1 MEESVPKPPA
11 VSEDLQGREK
21 ELAEEAARDFE
32 PSNRDLMN
40 VITHMARNMVVR
52 DEVKADVVEALGPVR
67 AQLHTV
73 EARSTQ
79 ALEETK
85 ALNERLIVIESG
97 AIAESDRVCQLET
110 AMKEVQSAIPDLSF
124 GRPKVDWGADAA
136 DPMYRSV
143 GFFGFKAE
151 DGVEFRRRKVDEL
164 LKQRF
169 PDAAYSVGFDYKG
182 PRKNGNLKSYC
193 YATFLTRDE
202 ADRVLSELNGKK
214 YELKNGKGDMVKYD
228 KPRTSVQR
236 KRWACM
242 VRAEEIVKAHERSK
256 GFEVKIESKM
266 PVRKVTVQGEVVF
279 EQERDDAIGT
289 FVGKFA
295 DVMFKFKE

>member
-1 MEESVPKPPA
+1 
-11 VSEDLQGREK
+11 
-21 ELAEEAARDFE
+21 
-32 PSNRDLMN
+32 MN

-52 DEVKADVVEALGPVR
+52 DEVKADVVEALGPVQ
-67 AQLHTV
+67 AQLHSV

-85 ALNERLIVIESG
+85 TLNERLIVVESG
-97 AIAESDRVCQLET
+97 AIAEFDRVGRLET
-110 AMKEVQSAIPDLSF
+110 TMKEVQSAIPGLSF

-143 GFFGFKAE
+143 GFFGFKTE
-151 DGVEFRRRKVDEL
+151 DGVEFRRQKVDEL

-169 PDAAYSVGFDYKG
+169 PSAAYSVGFDHKA
-182 PRKNGNLKSYC
+182 PHKNGNLKSYC

-214 YELKNGKGDMVKYD
+214 YELKNGKGDKVKYD
-228 KPRTSVQR
+228 KPRTAVQR

-242 VRAEEIVKAHERSK
+242 MRAEEIVKAHERAK

-279 EQERDDAIGT
+279 EQERDDAVGI